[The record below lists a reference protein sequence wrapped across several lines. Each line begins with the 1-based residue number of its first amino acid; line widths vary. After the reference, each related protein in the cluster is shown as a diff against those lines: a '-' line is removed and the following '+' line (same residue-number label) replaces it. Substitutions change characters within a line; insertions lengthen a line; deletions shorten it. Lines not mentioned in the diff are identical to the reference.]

1 MRPLLILQ
9 WSLEFNTRDEDL
21 CPAWTVLSWYITSP
35 IRNHWHWIFLVNFCL
50 LSYWNLANIGS
61 QFQITIVIIQ
71 QMCKGNAWLSCIIIW
86 YQSVLAHIQTYCY
99 IILFTV
105 FSSFRPKEAYVKFQR
120 SNHRSAP
127 YVRKF
132 LIADFWNYTIVFK
145 LFPQPLF
152 LQD

>member
-1 MRPLLILQ
+1 MNSSFLIYYFTNKKPLTLNFLSKFLFIIILKP
-9 WSLEFNTRDEDL
+9 
-21 CPAWTVLSWYITSP
+21 CK
-35 IRNHWHWIFLVNFCL
+35 HWITISNH
-50 LSYWNLANIGS
+50 YRNYTANV
-61 QFQITIVIIQ
+61 QR
-71 QMCKGNAWLSCIIIW
+71 CNAWLSCIIIW
-86 YQSVLAHIQTYCY
+86 YQSVLAHSQTYCY

-152 LQD
+152 FARLGKNNMFKPFNCAGNTFF